1 MTSNTN
7 YSLLQSIRAADNKVD
22 GEIIARVS
30 ADDALSTSIS
40 DEKIARVNADDA
52 LSASISDEK
61 NARVSADDA
70 LTVRI
75 NDEEI
80 TRQNA
85 DEDLQTNINTENSR
99 ITALTTAVSKIGFIS
114 TAEVEGLLDI
124 VNNPY
129 PFGFGYGSPSGV
141 AFGLPIPFSYRLDS
155 IAYVSKNTAE
165 GSELE
170 LDIYHQE
177 FGESEMIKIGS
188 FKASG
193 FHKVEHFTNVMSNT
207 PGNLL
212 VKLSSVFEEANLE
225 ITAKYRISFVIA
237 SLDVL
242 ETPSV
247 TPSA

>member
-22 GEIIARVS
+22 LEIINRGDQDVI
-30 ADDALSTSIS
+30 LSGHIS
-40 DEKIARVNADDA
+40 DEI
-52 LSASISDEK
+52 
-61 NARVSADDA
+61 NARVSADGALSDRIDA
-70 LTVRI
+70 
-75 NDEEI
+75 EEI
-80 TRQNA
+80 IRQNA
-85 DEDLQTNINTENSR
+85 DVDLQTNINTENSR

-114 TAEVEGLLDI
+114 TAEVEGILDI
-124 VNNPY
+124 DNNPY

-141 AFGLPIPFSYRLDS
+141 AFGLPIPFTYRLDS

-170 LDIYHQE
+170 LHIYHQA
-177 FGESEMIKIGS
+177 FGDSEMIQIGT
-188 FKASG
+188 FTASG
-193 FHKVEHFTNVMSNT
+193 FHKVEHFTNVMSTT

-212 VKLSSVFEEANLE
+212 VKLFSVYEEANVN

-242 ETPSV
+242 V